1 MAAYAAGIFP
11 WFEKGQPI
19 LWWSPNPRMVLQPAA
34 LHVSRSLA
42 KAIRLGTFD
51 IRFDTAFERVIQRC
65 SEKRRPG
72 QRGTWITPDMKR
84 AYHRLHE
91 LGLAHSVEA
100 WHEGELAG
108 GLYGVSLGGAFFG
121 ESMYA
126 DAPDASKVA
135 FVILVQQLQA
145 WGMDLVDCQV
155 ATAHLARFGAVEV
168 PRAEFL
174 ERLRQSLT
182 RPTKQGRWLRDVA

>member
-42 KAIRLGTFD
+42 KAIRLGVFEVQ
-51 IRFDTAFERVIQRC
+51 FDTAFARVIQRC

-72 QRGTWITPDMKR
+72 QRGTWITPDMLR
-84 AYHRLHE
+84 AYQRLHE

-100 WHEGELAG
+100 WHEGELVG

-155 ATAHLARFGAVEV
+155 ATSHLARFGAVEV
-168 PRAEFL
+168 PRGEFL
-174 ERLRQSLT
+174 ERLRQSIE
-182 RPTKQGRWLRDVA
+182 RPTKQGRWQREVV